1 MKNIF
6 LAITALALV
15 ACGNSEKKENVSV
28 ETVKKETVNE
38 KANQLPTEN
47 SGESFASFGEKITKE
62 QTIPSDAMYE
72 KYKDLEIGDTLE
84 VKFASKVTE
93 VCKKKGCFMKL
104 RMPGE
109 KEAMVKFKDYAFFVP
124 KDIEEKEAIVSGK
137 AYITVV
143 SVERQ
148 RHFAE
153 DAGKSEAE
161 IAAITQPKKTL
172 SFMADGV
179 LIEE

>member
-6 LAITALALV
+6 LAITVLALV
-15 ACGNSEKKENVSV
+15 ACGNSEKKENVPV
-28 ETVKKETVNE
+28 ETVNVEAKQSQTQTK
-38 KANQLPTEN
+38 N
-47 SGESFASFGEKITKE
+47 SGTLEGFASFGEKITKE
-62 QTIPSDAMYE
+62 QVIASDEMYE
-72 KYKDLEIGDTLE
+72 KYTDLKVGDTLE
-84 VKFASKVTE
+84 VKFASQVTE

-104 RMPGE
+104 RLPGE

-137 AYITVV
+137 AYVTVV

>member
-1 MKNIF
+1 MKKILF
-6 LAITALALV
+6 AITALALV
-15 ACGNSEKKENVSV
+15 ACGNSDKKENTVT
-28 ETVKKETVNE
+28 ETESKEAKLPMESTEIVKE
-38 KANQLPTEN
+38 
-47 SGESFASFGEKITKE
+47 FASFGEKISQE
-62 QTIPSDAMYE
+62 HTIPSDAMYE
-72 KYKDLEIGDTLE
+72 KYQKLEIGDTLE

-109 KEAMVKFKDYAFFVP
+109 KEAMIKFKDYAFFVP

-143 SVERQ
+143 SVEKQ
-148 RHFAE
+148 QHFAK

-179 LIEE
+179 LIAE